1 MRPPISVGSDP
12 ELHHSEDFPKVQ
24 PEPPRPEL
32 VASAHPWAQG
42 HWENDDKNHFAE
54 EDTSDTAGA
63 HNLSLWMIN
72 VLLTVPTVQGE

>member
-1 MRPPISVGSDP
+1 MRPPISVGSDL

-24 PEPPRPEL
+24 HEPPRPEL

-54 EDTSDTAGA
+54 EDTSDTAGEIGRA
-63 HNLSLWMIN
+63 H
-72 VLLTVPTVQGE
+72 V